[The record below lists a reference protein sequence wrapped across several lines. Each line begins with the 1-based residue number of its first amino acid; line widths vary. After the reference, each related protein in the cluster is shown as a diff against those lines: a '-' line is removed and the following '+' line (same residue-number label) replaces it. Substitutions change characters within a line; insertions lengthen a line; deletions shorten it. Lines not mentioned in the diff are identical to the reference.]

1 MTKQDDICPICG
13 EGHLEHRVEKN
24 SVEYNG
30 HTALLDSYYS
40 VCDSCGSEQASSN
53 QTRDNKRAMMAFKKQ
68 VDGLLTGAELKALRQ
83 CLGINQAQ
91 AATIFGGGPVAFS
104 KYENDDVMQSEAM
117 DKLLRVTSEFPDAFG
132 YLAQKAGID
141 LPCSSHPSVL
151 PSESA
156 KYVRAEIS
164 IKIENE
170 APETKRPQLRVVHPS
185 KPVKQPASE
194 EWVAGPSQRY
204 ASC

>member
-1 MTKQDDICPICG
+1 MTKQDEICPICG
-13 EGHLEHRVEKN
+13 EGHLEYRVEKN

-30 HTALLDSYYS
+30 HTALLDSHYS
-40 VCDSCGSEQASSN
+40 VCGLCGSEQASPN

-68 VDGLLTGAELKALRQ
+68 VDGLLTGAELKVLRQ
-83 CLGINQAQ
+83 RLGINQAQ
-91 AATIFGGGPVAFS
+91 AAAIFGGGPVAFS

-117 DKLLRVTSEFPDAFG
+117 DKLLRVASEFPDAFG

-141 LPCSSHPSVL
+141 FPYSSHPSVL

-156 KYVRAEIS
+156 KYVRFELS

-170 APETKRPQLRVVHPS
+170 APEAKRPQLRLVHSS
-185 KPVKQPASE
+185 KPVKQTASE
-194 EWVAGPSQRY
+194 EWVAVHAQRS

>member
-1 MTKQDDICPICG
+1 MTKQGEICPICG
-13 EGHLEHRVEKN
+13 EGYLAHRVEKN
-24 SVEYNG
+24 EVEYNSQS
-30 HTALLDSYYS
+30 AQLDCYYS
-40 VCDSCGSEQASSN
+40 VCDSCGSEQASPN

-68 VDGLLTGAELKALRQ
+68 VDGLLTGTELKALRQ
-83 CLGINQAQ
+83 RLGINQTQ
-91 AATIFGGGPVAFS
+91 AAAIFGGGPVAFS

-117 DKLLRVTSEFPDAFG
+117 DKLLRVASEFPNTFG

-151 PSESA
+151 PSKSS
-156 KYVRAEIS
+156 KYVRPEIS

-170 APETKRPQLRVVHPS
+170 ATETKRPQLRVVHPS
-185 KPVKQPASE
+185 KPVKQNASE
-194 EWVAGPSQRY
+194 EWVAAPSQRY